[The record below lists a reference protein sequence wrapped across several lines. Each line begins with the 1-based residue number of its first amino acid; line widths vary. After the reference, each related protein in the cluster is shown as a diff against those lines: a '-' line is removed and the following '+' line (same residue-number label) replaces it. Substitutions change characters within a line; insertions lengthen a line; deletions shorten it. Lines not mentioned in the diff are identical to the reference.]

1 MAAPADVIREM
12 ETLGIGKEN
21 SSTSSDSQPKSN
33 GVNGANGK
41 HVETV
46 AEGIA
51 RHKETVAKI
60 SKMADRMSA
69 NLQEVRETARE
80 ANDRLKQLEVDLAL
94 LDTEDY

>member
-12 ETLGIGKEN
+12 ETLGIGKEGSA
-21 SSTSSDSQPKSN
+21 SSTDSRPKP
-33 GVNGANGK
+33 NGANGT
-41 HVETV
+41 HRESI

-60 SKMADRMSA
+60 SRMADRMSA
-69 NLQEVRETARE
+69 HLQEVRETARE
-80 ANDRLKQLEVDLAL
+80 ADDRLKQLEVDLAL